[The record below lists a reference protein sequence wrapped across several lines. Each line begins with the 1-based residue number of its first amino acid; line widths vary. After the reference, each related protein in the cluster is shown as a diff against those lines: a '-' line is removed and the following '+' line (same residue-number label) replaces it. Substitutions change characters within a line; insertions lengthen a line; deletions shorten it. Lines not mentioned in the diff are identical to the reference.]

1 MSILRKWMNRFAAS
15 SSAAIPL
22 ADISALKTRPL
33 PEEYWIELT
42 SKCPFDCVFCS
53 RAAVRGKGEHMH
65 FELYQKLIAQMR
77 NPRSIRLNYSGESI
91 HYPYLGEAIS
101 LAKSTGARVE
111 LVTVLGSAKPK
122 IIESLVREK
131 LDRLTISIHTLSEPL
146 YEQIYGHSSVASLRE
161 NLELLQSFKRDYDSY
176 FPCIDFAFVAMERNL
191 EELPLVVDLANNS
204 GVQQIDIH
212 PVIRR
217 DEISETFSQEL
228 IAGRLTNHFR
238 KNLSEMVANLTREY
252 PHVALNSSNKELELS
267 ACLASYPVP
276 FPPALPSGAKIFS
289 CEQNPWDTVHILANG
304 DLVSCEVR
312 DQIPMG
318 NLNQSDL
325 HSIWHNKTY
334 QHFRHNY
341 VNGLDE
347 KCRNCVYKLAYL
359 SDAAVNVKSYF
370 LPSECQQQLLAG
382 WHLAETRHVWS
393 SAANARLVVAR
404 PADATCVSIR
414 GMLPPAKES
423 GGNSLI
429 INLTSAEHRIENSGN
444 GSLSFNV
451 KIPLPAGM
459 AELIT
464 VDFKVA
470 HVFSPQQLN
479 KSTDGR
485 QLGFLLSE
493 ITCL

>member
-1 MSILRKWMNRFAAS
+1 MAILKRWFNRSATKS
-15 SSAAIPL
+15 SETFPL

-33 PEEYWIELT
+33 PEEFWIELT

-53 RAAVRGKGEHMH
+53 RAALRGKGEHMD
-65 FELYQKLIAQMR
+65 FELYQKLIAQMC
-77 NPRSIRLNYSGESI
+77 NPRVIRLNYSGESI
-91 HYPYLGEAIS
+91 HYPHLGEAIA

-111 LVTVLGSAKPK
+111 LVTVLSSAKARV
-122 IIESLVREK
+122 IESLVREK
-131 LDRLTISIHTLSEPL
+131 LDRLTISIHALREPL
-146 YEQIYGHSSVASLRE
+146 YQQIYGHSSVESLRE
-161 NLELLQSFKRDYDSY
+161 NLELLQSFQRGYSSH
-176 FPCIDFAFVAMERNL
+176 FPVIDFAFVGMERNL
-191 EELPLVVDLANNS
+191 DQLPLVVELASNS
-204 GVQQIDIH
+204 GIQQIDIH

-238 KNLSEMVANLTREY
+238 ADLSEMVANLTREY

-325 HSIWHNKTY
+325 YTIWHSESY
-334 QHFRHNY
+334 QHFRRNY
-341 VNGLDE
+341 VEGLDE
-347 KCRNCVYKLAYL
+347 KCRHCIYKLAYL
-359 SDAAVNVKSYF
+359 SDSAVNVKSYF
-370 LPSECQQQLLAG
+370 LPAECQQQLLNG
-382 WHLAETRHVWS
+382 WHLAEASHVWS
-393 SAANARLVVAR
+393 SARESKLVLVRSANARGVKVKG
-404 PADATCVSIR
+404 V
-414 GMLPPAKES
+414 LPSTAEP
-423 GGNSLI
+423 GGNRLT
-429 INLTSAEHRIENSGN
+429 INIAGVEYSVENSSDK
-444 GSLSFNV
+444 SLSFDV
-451 KIPLPAGM
+451 HIPLPPGV
-459 AELIT
+459 EQLIT
-464 VDFKVA
+464 IDFNIA

-479 KSTDGR
+479 ISADGR

-493 ITCL
+493 IKCL